1 VGVDSSVVGVTLP
14 GKAALE
20 PEIALTLWE
29 ALTNPNVVYVLLIM
43 GLGAAASAFYVPG
56 TGLLEAV
63 ALVCLVLAILGL
75 TRQPANIAG
84 LALMVAAGVLFIVD
98 LKVHS
103 VGLTV
108 VAAVALVLGSVFLF
122 PSPGG
127 PCDGSGRAARLS
139 PWLIAGAAI
148 GSLGFFAVALS
159 AVARAQ
165 RIRSKLSYSEL
176 VGRRGWA
183 VTPLDPRGAVQVES
197 ELWTAIADEDAAI
210 GAGDEVEVIAIDG
223 LTLMVERASRSEP

>member
-1 VGVDSSVVGVTLP
+1 M
-14 GKAALE
+14 E
-20 PEIALTLWE
+20 PEMALMVWE
-29 ALTNPNVVYVLLIM
+29 ALINPNVVYVLLIV

-56 TGLLEAV
+56 TGLLEAL
-63 ALVCLVLAILGL
+63 AMVCLVLAVLGL
-75 TRQPANIAG
+75 TQQPANVAG
-84 LALMVAAGVLFIVD
+84 VALIVAAGVLFIVD

-108 VAAVALVLGSVFLF
+108 VAAVTLVLGSVFLF
-122 PSPGG
+122 PSAGG
-127 PCDGSGRAARLS
+127 SCDGSARAARLS

-148 GSLGFFAVALS
+148 GSVGFFAVALS
-159 AVARAQ
+159 AAARAQ
-165 RIRSKLSYSEL
+165 RIKSKLSSSEL

-183 VTPLDPRGAVQVES
+183 TTALDPRGTVQVES

-210 GAGDEVEVIAIDG
+210 GAGDEIEVIAIEG